1 MKYRRFGK
9 TELQMP
15 VFSCGGM
22 RYQHKW
28 EDINPS
34 EVPDDGQ
41 ANLEATIHRSLELG
55 INHIETARGYGSSE
69 MQLGF
74 LLPKLP
80 RNEIIV
86 QTKVPPFATQKEF
99 LDTFDKSMDYLNLD
113 HVDLLSLHG
122 INNQQFLDWSL
133 RKGGSVEAIHKL
145 IDEGRAKH
153 IGFSSHASTN
163 IIQSAIESDEF
174 EYVNLHWYFVNDLN
188 WSCIE
193 AASKRDM
200 GVFIISPNDKGGKL
214 YAPPAKL
221 VDLCQ
226 PLSPMQFNS
235 LYCLNRSQV
244 HTLSCGAAKP
254 SDFDEHI
261 AALDHY
267 DHINEVISPIE
278 SGLREEMRRVLGND
292 WCEKWFENIP
302 EYIDVPG
309 QINVLEII
317 RLWTYAKSLDLVD
330 WGKMRYNLLGQADHW
345 FPGETAANLSQLDLT
360 DILSNSPFSKL
371 IPNILKE
378 AHEML
383 YDVPAK
389 RLSES
394 D

>member
-278 SGLREEMRRVLGND
+278 SGLREEMSRVLGND

-371 IPNILKE
+371 IPNILNE

-383 YDVPAK
+383 YDVPVK